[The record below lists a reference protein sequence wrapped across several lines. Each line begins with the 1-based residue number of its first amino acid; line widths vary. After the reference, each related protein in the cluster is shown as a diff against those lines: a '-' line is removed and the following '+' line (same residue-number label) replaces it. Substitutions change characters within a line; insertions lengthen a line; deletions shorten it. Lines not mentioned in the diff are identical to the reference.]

1 MGNVPEIE
9 TSDKL
14 TFIGHIDEL
23 RHRLLKCVIVLVVTI
38 IISFFL
44 TEPYIFPAL
53 KSPVE
58 NLLSV
63 EGNNLVFT
71 QMTEMIGTYMKVSLA
86 AGTILA
92 MPYLVYQLLMFVSP
106 ALTRR
111 EKKRVYLL
119 LPWITLMFIAGVA
132 FGYFILIPPATNFLL
147 TFGSDIATPMIK
159 IGNYIS
165 LVTRL
170 LVASGAVFETPVII
184 LFLARLGIVKAKM
197 LSSKRRHAIVA
208 AFILAALITPTF
220 DPINQ
225 SLVALPLIV
234 LYEMS
239 IWLAK
244 LVQPKEAPVVTP
256 EPLP

>member
-1 MGNVPEIE
+1 MGKVPEIK

-14 TFIGHIDEL
+14 TFIGHLGEL
-23 RHRLLKCVIVLVVTI
+23 RRRVVKCVIALAITTV
-38 IISFFL
+38 ISF
-44 TEPYIFPAL
+44 IFAEHIFQILISPAGDI
-53 KSPVE
+53 
-58 NLLSV
+58 NLIFI
-63 EGNNLVFT
+63 E
-71 QMTEMIGTYMKVSLA
+71 MTEMIGTYMRLSLA
-86 AGTILA
+86 AGIILA

-132 FGYFILIPPATNFLL
+132 FGYFILIPPATSFLM
-147 TFGSDIATPMIK
+147 TFGSNIADPMIK

-165 LVTRL
+165 IVTRL

-208 AFILAALITPTF
+208 AFILAAIITPTF

-234 LYEMS
+234 LYEIS

-244 LVQPKEAPVVTP
+244 LVQPKEALVVTP
-256 EPLP
+256 APPP

>member
-1 MGNVPEIE
+1 
-9 TSDKL
+9 
-14 TFIGHIDEL
+14 
-23 RHRLLKCVIVLVVTI
+23 
-38 IISFFL
+38 
-44 TEPYIFPAL
+44 
-53 KSPVE
+53 
-58 NLLSV
+58 
-63 EGNNLVFT
+63 
-71 QMTEMIGTYMKVSLA
+71 MTEMIGTYMKVSLA

-132 FGYFILIPPATNFLL
+132 FGYFILIPPATSFLM
-147 TFGSDIATPMIK
+147 TFGSNIATPMIK

-165 LVTRL
+165 IVTRL

-184 LFLARLGIVKAKM
+184 LFLARMGIVKAKM

-208 AFILAALITPTF
+208 AFIIAALITPTF

-234 LYEMS
+234 LYELS

-244 LVQPKEAPVVTP
+244 LVQPKEAPVVTS
-256 EPLP
+256 EPSP